1 MNCVLLWRTMENVL
15 EKRNSSEGEK
25 SRKNDIEDYQSP

>member
-1 MNCVLLWRTMENVL
+1 MNSILLWGTMENVL

-25 SRKNDIEDYQSP
+25 SRKNDNEDYQSP